1 MLDSPAKITGASD
14 PGSNLLEAPY
24 AAARDSLSGFL
35 SAVRQR
41 RLTLLAVIVLLPLC
55 NWIVLQQMTPLY
67 TATGALIYEPS
78 EYTLREMQS
87 ILRSETTNDAM
98 MASQAEILHSLNI
111 AQRVAERGN
120 LFDNPQFNAAL
131 RPPGL
136 LHRMIRA
143 AQGLLGMDTDAPPA
157 DRVYGPEQDP
167 TRDRTMLA
175 VQEALKAVPVRLSHV
190 VEVTFTAA
198 DPYVAAAAVNNA
210 MDAYI
215 KEQYAAKH
223 RAVDSAN
230 ALLEK
235 QAIELRRQVRQIE
248 ERMSAYRSEH
258 GLSQGMH
265 AGTDTEEITNLTEDL
280 AKAQS
285 DRAEASARLDA
296 ARGRKGAEAQAEVA
310 PSVASLRAQQ
320 EQLAGQIKA
329 QQGRLGSAHPE
340 AQSLMRQYA
349 DGQRALGA
357 EVARVV
363 AATDAEQHA
372 AAERVTSLEAVLAKA
387 KIAAESAAKA
397 EIPLNGMNRD
407 LEAAR
412 GQLQAV
418 LDRIQQT
425 AQQANVESSEAHEI
439 SQAIPPERPSFPRTL
454 QTMAASVAA
463 AVFLGLLLVYVLQLA
478 DDTLHSGQD
487 IRALTGLPC
496 LALIPMVNKRALRHL
511 SIHDYAVHRPLAAF
525 AEQLRSLRVG
535 ILHNTD
541 QHQVIAISGTSQGD
555 GKSLLTLTLGRSA
568 SLNGERVL
576 AIECDVRQSTFAHR
590 LGGEPFPG
598 LVDVLRGEA
607 QWQDTVQL
615 DSITKMAFISAG
627 KPGPNILSLFL
638 SDKMGQLLRAV
649 REHYDLILLDTPPI
663 DAITEARVAA
673 SLSDATLLCVRWRS
687 TRSKTVLHALEVLR
701 DAHAR
706 VIGTVLTRVDPRAH
720 LRSGN
725 ADGAVYHRRYKA
737 YFRG

>member
-1 MLDSPAKITGASD
+1 M
-14 PGSNLLEAPY
+14 
-24 AAARDSLSGFL
+24 
-35 SAVRQR
+35 
-41 RLTLLAVIVLLPLC
+41 
-55 NWIVLQQMTPLY
+55 
-67 TATGALIYEPS
+67 
-78 EYTLREMQS
+78 
-87 ILRSETTNDAM
+87 
-98 MASQAEILHSLNI
+98 
-111 AQRVAERGN
+111 AERGN
-120 LFDNPQFNAAL
+120 LFDNPEFNAAL

-136 LHRMIRA
+136 LHRVIHSM
-143 AQGLLGMDTDAPPA
+143 QGLLGMDTDAPPVE
-157 DRVYGPEQDP
+157 RVYGPEQDP
-167 TRDRTMLA
+167 SRDRTMLA
-175 VQEALKAVPVRLSHV
+175 VQNALKAVPVRLSHV

-198 DPYVAAAAVNNA
+198 DPSVAAAAVNNA

-285 DRAEASARLDA
+285 DRAEATARLDA

-372 AAERVTSLEAVLAKA
+372 AAERVAALEAVLAKA
-387 KIAAESAAKA
+387 KTAAESAAKA
-397 EIPLNGMNRD
+397 EIPLNAMNRD

-425 AQQANVESSEAHEI
+425 AQQANGNCRKRTRSP
-439 SQAIPPERPSFPRTL
+439 QAIPPERPSFPRTL

-478 DDTLHSGQD
+478 DEMLHSGED
-487 IRALTGLPC
+487 IRAPD
-496 LALIPMVNKRALRHL
+496 RA
-511 SIHDYAVHRPLAAF
+511 AV
-525 AEQLRSLRVG
+525 
-535 ILHNTD
+535 
-541 QHQVIAISGTSQGD
+541 SGT
-555 GKSLLTLTLGRSA
+555 
-568 SLNGERVL
+568 
-576 AIECDVRQSTFAHR
+576 
-590 LGGEPFPG
+590 
-598 LVDVLRGEA
+598 
-607 QWQDTVQL
+607 
-615 DSITKMAFISAG
+615 
-627 KPGPNILSLFL
+627 
-638 SDKMGQLLRAV
+638 
-649 REHYDLILLDTPPI
+649 DTPWSTNGRCG
-663 DAITEARVAA
+663 D
-673 SLSDATLLCVRWRS
+673 LSNSRL
-687 TRSKTVLHALEVLR
+687 
-701 DAHAR
+701 
-706 VIGTVLTRVDPRAH
+706 
-720 LRSGN
+720 
-725 ADGAVYHRRYKA
+725 
-737 YFRG
+737 